1 MRYSTVYDDYE
12 DEEERLQ
19 GMQSQ
24 QQNPSYT
31 YQESDAVKKARQ
43 LLEQQQAAKPGAY
56 TSPWASR
63 MDESLNKILNR
74 DKFSYDVNAD
84 SLYQQYK
91 QNYITQGKMA
101 MADTVAQAAALT
113 GGYGNSYATTA
124 GYQAYQGSLQKLN
137 DIIPELYQMAYQRY
151 RDEGTDLQN
160 QYAMMADRENM
171 DYARYRDALS
181 DYNAERDYLTG
192 RYDTESNTDYA
203 RFSDAR
209 NFSYQQERDT
219 VADSQWAS
227 EFAFQQERAAAA
239 DAQWQA
245 EFDQKTQQYLEQ
257 LAYQKERDDAADKQW
272 AEKLEYQKER
282 DAQADKQYMMN
293 MSYQNARD
301 KAADMLAQ
309 QKLDYQKERDL
320 VSDSQWQKEY
330 DLSAY
335 KAALSAS
342 SGSPTT
348 TDPNNPKA
356 GTALSTNDRKAL
368 DDYISKGQ
376 YDEAEFLIDILY
388 NTVDNTILA
397 KYQQK
402 IEKKRDAWN
411 NKKNT
416 TGNTTSPTVVNT
428 AVATPFG
435 DRDFRYL
442 TDVSKYLT
450 AKA

>member
-1 MRYSTVYDDYE
+1 MRYSTVYDDDYE

-245 EFDQKTQQYLEQ
+245 EFETSIQQYNDKLAYQRERDAVSDAQWQQQFDRATEQ
-257 LAYQKERDDAADKQW
+257 YLQNLAYQQSRDAVSDQQYADKLAYQKERDA
-272 AEKLEYQKER
+272 
-282 DAQADKQYMMN
+282 
-293 MSYQNARD
+293 
-301 KAADMLAQ
+301 
-309 QKLDYQKERDL
+309 
-320 VSDSQWQKEY
+320 VSDAQWQKEY

-342 SGSPTT
+342 SSSSKSSA
-348 TDPNNPKA
+348 DPNNPKA
-356 GTALSTNDRKAL
+356 GTGLSTAQENKL
-368 DDYISKGQ
+368 QDYINKAD
-376 YDEAEFLIDILY
+376 YDNAERYIKTLM
-388 NTVDNTILA
+388 NTVDNDVLYAYMDWIEQRRA
-397 KYQQK
+397 DW
-402 IEKKRDAWN
+402 EKK
-411 NKKNT
+411 KGKT
-416 TGNTTSPTVVNT
+416 TDTAKSNSTVVNT

-442 TDVSKYLT
+442 QDVSKYLI
-450 AKA
+450 

>member
-1 MRYSTVYDDYE
+1 MNYSTVYNDDYE

-19 GMQSQ
+19 QAQ
-24 QQNPSYT
+24 QKNYT
-31 YQESDAVKKARQ
+31 YQESDAVKKARA
-43 LLEQQQAAKPGAY
+43 LLEQQQASKPGAY

-257 LAYQKERDDAADKQW
+257 LAYQKERDAAADKQW

-282 DAQADKQYMMN
+282 DAQSDKQYMMN

-309 QKLDYQKERDL
+309 QKLDYQKERDA
-320 VSDSQWQKEY
+320 VSDEQWQKEY
-330 DLSAY
+330 ALNAY
-335 KAALSAS
+335 KASLSAS
-342 SGSPTT
+342 PSKTV
-348 TDPNNPKA
+348 DPSNPNAGKAMSDSQEKRFYDLWNNGDYDAAENYLRSLENAVDNNMLYTLFKQVEE
-356 GTALSTNDRKAL
+356 DRKKNGKL
-368 DDYISKGQ
+368 VMPGQ
-376 YDEAEFLIDILY
+376 
-388 NTVDNTILA
+388 VD
-397 KYQQK
+397 
-402 IEKKRDAWN
+402 
-411 NKKNT
+411 
-416 TGNTTSPTVVNT
+416 TSVNT
-428 AVATPFG
+428 KGEPK
-435 DRDFRYL
+435 
-442 TDVSKYLT
+442 SKWEQYQT
-450 AKA
+450 TVKALGLK

>member
-1 MRYSTVYDDYE
+1 MRYSTVYDDDYE
-12 DEEERLQ
+12 DEERLQ

-43 LLEQQQAAKPGAY
+43 LLEQQQASKPGAY

-245 EFDQKTQQYLEQ
+245 EYETSIQQYNDK
-257 LAYQKERDDAADKQW
+257 LAYQKERDAVSDAQWQQQFDRATEQYLQNLAYQQSRDAVSDQQYADKL
-272 AEKLEYQKER
+272 AYQKER
-282 DAQADKQYMMN
+282 DA
-293 MSYQNARD
+293 
-301 KAADMLAQ
+301 
-309 QKLDYQKERDL
+309 
-320 VSDSQWQKEY
+320 VSDAQWQKEY

-342 SGSPTT
+342 SGSKTT

-356 GTALSTNDRKAL
+356 GVSLSDKQESKIQ
-368 DDYISKGQ
+368 DYISKGK
-376 YDEAEFLIDILY
+376 YDDAERYIKTLMG
-388 NTVDNTILA
+388 TVDNNALFA
-397 KYQQK
+397 YMDWVNSARDEW
-402 IEKKRDAWN
+402 EKK
-411 NKKNT
+411 KGKTTNT
-416 TGNTTSPTVVNT
+416 TTNSPVAVNT

-442 TDVSKYLT
+442 TDVSKYLI
-450 AKA
+450 